1 MLAGGLTLAVCV
13 WAGSLLALTRA
24 AAPAPAQAPSQ
35 PRSTP
40 ARTVPTPQP
49 GRVDPAPRVDY
60 ERDVKSILDENC
72 LECHSQDKRK
82 GGLSLATYGDL
93 LEGGKVARSCVPA
106 AVRAA

>member
-1 MLAGGLTLAVCV
+1 M
-13 WAGSLLALTRA
+13 
-24 AAPAPAQAPSQ
+24 
-35 PRSTP
+35 
-40 ARTVPTPQP
+40 PTPQP

-93 LEGGKVARSCVPA
+93 LEGGKDGAIVHAPA